1 MLNLTKF
8 AVNHFDTDR
17 ISDDNMKK
25 LAETTWQRLMAN
37 NPGNIYDQLIT
48 DTATAYTDYYGSVTD
63 EDVKTAIKEGSTV
76 AMNGALKT
84 FKATVSQKE
93 GIIRGTYGADSPTYQ
108 EFFPHGIS
116 EYSNATLANAQ
127 TLYDRMVTAATAHV
141 AELTAAFVTL
151 FTNLKTDFVAKRDA
165 QLLLIGGVKGLKKA
179 TAINRDV
186 LEKQM
191 MTNLL
196 TVALN
201 NIGNPDAIDI
211 YFDQSFLK
219 PASQKTF
226 SGKVGAGKLVN
237 VDSRK
242 YSIEQVI
249 TLYNEGDT
257 ALSFGLSETKD
268 AASLIQL
275 KIAPHTERKIK
286 ASELGDVNIC
296 KFLNVTNPDLGLEG
310 AYKVVVDL

>member
-25 LAETTWQRLMAN
+25 LAETTWQRLLAN
-37 NPGNIYDQLIT
+37 NPGNIYNQLIT

-93 GIIRGTYGADSPTYQ
+93 GIVRGTYGADSPTYQ
-108 EFFPHGIS
+108 EFFPHGIT

-127 TLYDRMVTAATAHV
+127 TLYDRMVSAATAHV

-196 TVALN
+196 TVAIN

-226 SGKVGAGKLVN
+226 SGKIPVLKTIT

-242 YSIEQVI
+242 YTSEQEI
-249 TLYNEGDT
+249 KLYNNGNGVL
-257 ALSFGLSETKD
+257 AISLSPEKD
-268 AASLIQL
+268 LTGAVCVKLNPHEE
-275 KIAPHTERKIK
+275 KIVM
-286 ASELGDVNIC
+286 ASELGDVNTC
-296 KFLNVTNPDLGLEG
+296 KYLNVENQDADFDGE
-310 AYKVVVDL
+310 YKIVVEL

>member
-25 LAETTWQRLMAN
+25 LAETTWQRFLAN
-37 NPGNIYDQLIT
+37 NPGNIYNQLIT

-93 GIIRGTYGADSPTYQ
+93 GIVRGTYGADSPTYQ

-127 TLYDRMVTAATAHV
+127 TLYDRMVSAATAHV

-179 TAINRDV
+179 TANNRDV

-201 NIGNPDAIDI
+201 NIGNPM
-211 YFDQSFLK
+211 
-219 PASQKTF
+219 
-226 SGKVGAGKLVN
+226 
-237 VDSRK
+237 R
-242 YSIEQVI
+242 
-249 TLYNEGDT
+249 
-257 ALSFGLSETKD
+257 
-268 AASLIQL
+268 
-275 KIAPHTERKIK
+275 
-286 ASELGDVNIC
+286 
-296 KFLNVTNPDLGLEG
+296 
-310 AYKVVVDL
+310 

>member
-1 MLNLTKF
+1 
-8 AVNHFDTDR
+8 
-17 ISDDNMKK
+17 
-25 LAETTWQRLMAN
+25 
-37 NPGNIYDQLIT
+37 
-48 DTATAYTDYYGSVTD
+48 
-63 EDVKTAIKEGSTV
+63 
-76 AMNGALKT
+76 
-84 FKATVSQKE
+84 
-93 GIIRGTYGADSPTYQ
+93 
-108 EFFPHGIS
+108 
-116 EYSNATLANAQ
+116 
-127 TLYDRMVTAATAHV
+127 MVTAATAHV

-268 AASLIQL
+268 AASLTQL
-275 KIAPHTERKIK
+275 KIASHTERKIK

-296 KFLNVTNPDLGLEG
+296 KFLNVTNPDLGIEG

>member
-93 GIIRGTYGADSPTYQ
+93 GIVRGTYGADSPTYQ

-226 SGKVGAGKLVN
+226 SGKVGAGKLIN

-268 AASLIQL
+268 AASLTQL
-275 KIAPHTERKIK
+275 KIASHTERKIK
-286 ASELGDVNIC
+286 ASELGDVNVC
-296 KFLNVTNPDLGLEG
+296 KFLNVTNPDLGIEG